1 MSTPPPPPSG
11 DTNKPAPAKMDASH
25 VVVRLQQSKGL
36 QDAFRV
42 HVLPESLTDA
52 GLKLNDICQIT
63 SEDGMTTGY
72 GIAWRAEDK
81 MGSRPKTRPAKMTE
95 TFRDLYDFKDG
106 SKVKI
111 SRADTKLYPADR
123 IVLYDVTP
131 EGHNKPDVV
140 DETNWEMRIGVLFE
154 DADALAPGVSFEVTG
169 VKKYRRRFHIE
180 HIESAGAPDGSC
192 LYRMRR
198 GTSIELPNGTLSRLT
213 SPVNGHGHGILSLH
227 TNGFGGQ
234 MNGDT
239 HLELDPHRLGGL
251 VEQTRKLNEQ
261 MGQLLESA
269 RIANGHARSRAVL
282 LHGYQGCGKT
292 TVMEALAGSG
302 FRKVYRIEPGSLLSG
317 TLSKART
324 QIQETF
330 QQAAE
335 RANQPSLILIDKL
348 EKLTP
353 NEEDKFSDT
362 FIAELERI
370 KDCRVMIAAATRSI
384 SELNAS
390 IIGPSGFWR
399 HIEIPIPDAA
409 ARQQI
414 LNVAR
419 QKSPFAKDDISA
431 AIAARTHGYTGA
443 DLQLLHGWAC
453 DGAEQRD
460 KREAASRLRSPS
472 LPTYDEANSFY
483 HDSPAQSS
491 TRAIERQSEPLDTQ
505 LEDYEK
511 ALPNVIP
518 TALREIFTEKPKV
531 QWSNIGGSDK
541 VRESFDKILGL
552 RQNDRALLE
561 EFQRKPEKGVL
572 LYGPPGCSKTMTAQ
586 AVANSYNFNFIAI
599 KGAEL
604 ISKYVGDSEKKVREV
619 FAKARAAAPCVIFF
633 DEIDAIATSRDL
645 DSGSKGLNV
654 LTTLLNEMDGFDELK
669 DVLILAATNK
679 PESLDPALIRP
690 GRFDSHVYL
699 GPPNLAARQ
708 DIFRIACSGVRLSE
722 EVKFALLA
730 GKTEGYSG
738 AEIVKICEGA
748 KDLAIGRVRSG
759 EVEEGGMRCITMR
772 DFDSAR
778 EDVRRGITEEM
789 LRGYEMFAKR

>member
-1 MSTPPPPPSG
+1 
-11 DTNKPAPAKMDASH
+11 MDASH

-42 HVLPESLTDA
+42 HVLPESLSDA
-52 GLKLNDICQIT
+52 GLRLNDICQIT
-63 SEDGMTTGY
+63 SEDGLTTGY

-131 EGHNKPDVV
+131 EGHNRPDVV
-140 DETNWEMRIGVLFE
+140 DETNWEWRIGTLF
-154 DADALAPGVSFEVTG
+154 G
-169 VKKYRRRFHIE
+169 
-180 HIESAGAPDGSC
+180 
-192 LYRMRR
+192 M
-198 GTSIELPNGTLSRLT
+198 
-213 SPVNGHGHGILSLH
+213 
-227 TNGFGGQ
+227 
-234 MNGDT
+234 
-239 HLELDPHRLGGL
+239 
-251 VEQTRKLNEQ
+251 VEQIRELNEQ
-261 MGQLLESA
+261 LEELVEAA
-269 RIANGHARSRAVL
+269 RHFNDGPLCQTVL

-292 TVMEALAGSG
+292 SVMQALAESG
-302 FRKVYRIEPGSLLSG
+302 FRKVYRIDPTSILSG
-317 TLSKART
+317 TLSKGRS

-335 RANQPSLILIDKL
+335 RANQPSLVLIDQL
-348 EKLTP
+348 EKLAP
-353 NEEDKFSDT
+353 CEDDKFSDT
-362 FIAELERI
+362 IIAEMTRLD
-370 KDCRVMIAAATRSI
+370 DCRVMVVAATRSPA
-384 SELNAS
+384 ELNS
-390 IIGPSGFWR
+390 SVVGSSGFWYDL
-399 HIEIPIPDAA
+399 EIPIPDAT

-414 LNVAR
+414 LNVIR
-419 QKSPFAKDDISA
+419 RKSPFAKDDISA
-431 AIAARTHGYTGA
+431 VIAARTHGYTGD
-443 DLQLLHGWAC
+443 DLRKLCNRARKEAQN
-453 DGAEQRD
+453 RRR
-460 KREAASRLRSPS
+460 KEAASRVRSPS
-472 LPTYDEANSFY
+472 LPSYNEANSLY
-483 HDSPAQSS
+483 HDSGAPSS
-491 TRAIERQSEPLDTQ
+491 SRAIERDSEPLETQ
-505 LEDYEK
+505 LEDFEK
-511 ALPNVIP
+511 ALPSVVP

-552 RQNDRALLE
+552 RQSDKALLE

-645 DSGSKGLNV
+645 DGGQKGLNV

-708 DIFRIACSGVRLSE
+708 DIFRLACSGVRLAE

-730 GKTEGYSG
+730 GKTDGYSG

-748 KDLAIGRVRSG
+748 KDIAIGRVRAG
-759 EVEEGGMRCITMR
+759 EVGSEGRCIMMR
-772 DFDSAR
+772 DFDMAR
-778 EDVRRGITEEM
+778 EDVRRGITDEM
-789 LRGYEMFAKR
+789 VQEYEMWAKR

>member
-1 MSTPPPPPSG
+1 
-11 DTNKPAPAKMDASH
+11 MDASH

-63 SEDGMTTGY
+63 SEDGLTTGY

-140 DETNWEMRIGVLFE
+140 DETNWEWSIGKLFE
-154 DADALAPGVSFEVTG
+154 DSDALAAGVSFEVTG
-169 VKKYRRRFHIE
+169 AKKYRRRFHIE
-180 HIESAGAPDGSC
+180 HIESAGAPDGNC
-192 LYRMRR
+192 LYRIRR
-198 GTSIELPNGTLSRLT
+198 GTSIELPNGTISRLT
-213 SPVNGHGHGILSLH
+213 SPVNGNGNGNLSLH
-227 TNGFGGQ
+227 TNGFRGQ

-239 HLELDPHRLGGL
+239 TLELDPHRLGGL
-251 VEQTRKLNEQ
+251 VEQIRKLNAA
-261 MGQLLESA
+261 MGKLVEGA
-269 RIANGHARSRAVL
+269 RIANGHSRARAVL

-292 TVMEALAGSG
+292 TVMKALADSG
-302 FRKVYRIEPGSLLSG
+302 FRKVYRIEPDSILSG
-317 TLSKART
+317 TLSKGRT
-324 QIQETF
+324 QIRETF

-348 EKLTP
+348 ETLTP

-362 FIAELERI
+362 FIDELERI
-370 KDCRVMIAAATRSI
+370 KDCRVMIVAAARSI
-384 SELNAS
+384 SDLSAS
-390 IIGPSGFWR
+390 IIGPDGFWR
-399 HIEIPIPDAA
+399 HVEIPIPDAT

-419 QKSPFAKDDISA
+419 QKSPFAKDDVSA

-443 DLQLLHGWAC
+443 DLRLLHSKAL
-453 DGAEQRD
+453 DEAED
-460 KREAASRLRSPS
+460 KEEREAVSRLRSPS

-483 HDSPAQSS
+483 HHSS
-491 TRAIERQSEPLDTQ
+491 AGESSRRNIDHHAEPLDAQ

-511 ALPNVIP
+511 ALPNVVP

-708 DIFRIACSGVRLSE
+708 DIFRIACSGVRLAE

-738 AEIVKICEGA
+738 AEIVKICEEA

-759 EVEEGGMRCITMR
+759 EVAEGEMRCITMR

-778 EDVRRGITEEM
+778 EEVRRGITEEM
-789 LRGYEMFAKR
+789 LQGYEMFAKR